1 MELGEKALLK
11 LEAHERECLVRY
23 QAIQETL
30 NKHHERFDK
39 LEMDSK
45 NGFEKL
51 ERYLVWGVS
60 ILATLITV
68 FMGIAEFA
76 R

>member
-1 MELGEKALLK
+1 M
-11 LEAHERECLVRY
+11 RY
-23 QAIQETL
+23 EAIQETL

-39 LEMDSK
+39 LEMDAK

-60 ILATLITV
+60 ILATLITL